1 MNGSLR
7 LAATMEGKGSNILG
21 QGQKRLTDR
30 PSIPYRHLGAQP
42 AGLQPRENQK
52 AGVQALPTKPQ
63 RCSQGCALPGL
74 PDDQLGEWPH
84 SSEEHTSELQS
95 LMRTSSAPL
104 RLT

>member
-42 AGLQPRENQK
+42 AGLQPRENQT
-52 AGVQALPTKPQ
+52 AGVQALPTQPPP
-63 RCSQGCALPGL
+63 RSQGRALPGL
-74 PDDQLGEWPH
+74 QDGQLGAWP
-84 SSEEHTSELQS
+84 TSAYS
-95 LMRTSSAPL
+95 PCDCGAAWPTCPPNGPPR
-104 RLT
+104 